1 MQRDQPLQELLD
13 DLEVA
18 PSKYQEAIARYDA
31 VSEWLN
37 AEGSELQRFNPSI
50 YAQGS
55 FALGTV
61 VKPLGDDDYDVD
73 SVCLLRVDGS
83 SITQKEL
90 KQAVGARL
98 KEHKTYERMLD
109 PAQGGN
115 RCWTLKYA
123 DESRFHLDVLP
134 AIPDKSENLTRLRVP
149 PEYAKHAILY
159 TDKRTFDNVE
169 WPRSNPRGFAQWF
182 RDQARTQFDL
192 RRQMMAKSQNSTVE
206 DVPDYSVRT
215 PLQGLVQLLK
225 RHRDLRYAGDPDKPA
240 SIIISTLTARAYEDE
255 PDIVSAVSDVVPR
268 LRNSIVKRDGVL
280 WVENPVS
287 PLENFADRW
296 RGNELRREKF
306 FAWLA
311 DVEGDLARMVSASDV
326 DEASAV
332 LKGAAPTVSKDA
344 GLRGLFDVAHRKT
357 PPWGMSSVADVT
369 LTCFRKRDSGGWD
382 SLGQSNVSLPRSVD
396 LLFEAST
403 SVEPPFDVYWQIVN
417 TGEEAK
423 RAGKLRGGL
432 ERSSSA
438 GRGGLRH
445 TDWTEYRGTHLIVCY
460 IVRGAS
466 CIAKSKGMVVR
477 VV

>member
-1 MQRDQPLQELLD
+1 MHGDSPLQEILD
-13 DLEVA
+13 DLDVA
-18 PSKYQEAIARYDA
+18 PSKYQEAIERYEA
-31 VSEWLN
+31 VSDWLN
-37 AEGSELQRFNPSI
+37 AEGSDLQQFKPSI

-73 SVCLLRVDGS
+73 SVCLLRVDQGRM
-83 SITQKEL
+83 TQREL
-90 KQAVGARL
+90 KQAVGDRL
-98 KEHKTYERMLD
+98 KEHKTYARMLD
-109 PAQGGN
+109 PAEGGK
-115 RCWTLKYA
+115 RCWTLKYS

-134 AIPDKSENLTRLRVP
+134 AIPDSSETLAGLRVA
-149 PEYAKHAILY
+149 PEYAEHAILY
-159 TDKRTFDNVE
+159 TDKRTLDKAE

-192 RRQMMAKSQNSTVE
+192 RRQLMAKSQSSTVE

-240 SIIISTLTARAYEDE
+240 SVIISTLAARAYEDE
-255 PDIVSAVSDVVPR
+255 ADIVSAVTDAVPR
-268 LRNSIVKRDGVL
+268 LRNAVVKRDGVL

-296 RGNELRREKF
+296 IGNELRREKF
-306 FAWLA
+306 FTWLS
-311 DVEGDLARMVSASDV
+311 DVEGDLAQMVSTSDG
-326 DEASAV
+326 DEARAV
-332 LKGAAPTVSKDA
+332 LKGAASTTVTEAVLK
-344 GLRGLFDVAHRKT
+344 GPFDVAHRKV
-357 PPWGMSSVADVT
+357 PPWQVSLVGEVT
-369 LTCFRKRDSGGWD
+369 LTCYRKRGSGGWEA
-382 SLGQSNVSLPRSVD
+382 LGQSEVSLPKSVD

-403 SVEPPFDVYWQIVN
+403 SVEPPFDVYWQVVN

-423 RAGKLRGGL
+423 LAGKLRGDL
-432 ERSSSA
+432 EKAPRA

-445 TDWTEYRGTHLIVCY
+445 NDWTEYRGTHCIVCY
-460 IVRGAS
+460 LVRGMS
-466 CIAKSKGMVVR
+466 CIAKSKELIVR